1 MEMFCYQ
8 CEQTAGAKGC
18 VKIGVCGKQPD
29 TANLQDL
36 LIYILKVIAFYG
48 NIGRSI
54 GVVDNNIDHF
64 IAYAMFSTLTNVN
77 FDNQRFVDM
86 IYQADKYKEEL
97 KNKVKTEYERK
108 HGKWDKQEPEAA
120 LYRPSG
126 GVEELLEQSKGKG
139 IMADEKLDMDIR
151 SLREIIIYGLKGM
164 GAYAHHAQVLGKSD
178 EEVYAFFHKG
188 LAATLNNALSVNDLV
203 GLALECG
210 KVNYRCM
217 EILNE
222 GHKEH
227 YGIPEPTEVELGVKK
242 GPFIVVSG
250 HDLHDLEELLKQTEG
265 KGINIYTHGE
275 MLPAHAYPGLKKY
288 PHLAGNFGTA
298 WQNQQVEF
306 DNLPGAILFT
316 TNCLM
321 PPKDSYKDRLFTTS
335 MVGFSGIQHIDAVN
349 GKKDFTPVINKA
361 LELGG
366 YKEDNIEKK
375 ILVGFGHDAVIGVAD
390 KVIDLIKQGKI
401 KRFMLIGGCD
411 GAKPGRN
418 YYTEMAQR
426 APEDTIILTLA
437 CGKYRIN
444 RLDLGDIEGIPRLLD
459 VGQCNDSYS
468 AIRIALALADAFKCG
483 VNDLPLHLV
492 LSWYEQKAVA
502 ILLTLL
508 HLGIKNIRLGPT
520 LPAFITPNVLQ
531 VLIDN
536 FNIMP
541 ISNAEHDLGE
551 ILV

>member
-8 CEQTAGAKGC
+8 CEQTAGGKGC
-18 VKIGVCGKQPD
+18 VKVGVCGKQPD

-36 LIYILKVIAFYG
+36 LIYLLKGIAFYG
-48 NIGRSI
+48 NIGRKLGI
-54 GVVDNNIDHF
+54 KDEEIDHF
-64 IAYAMFSTLTNVN
+64 IAYSMFSTLTNVN
-77 FDNQRFVDM
+77 FDNERFVGL
-86 IYQADKYKEEL
+86 IFKADEYKEKL
-97 KNKVKTEYERK
+97 KETVKKEYEK
-108 HGKWDKQEPEAA
+108 KNGKWDVKEPEAA
-120 LYRPSG
+120 LYRPNG
-126 GVEELLEQSKGKG
+126 GEKELLEQLKGKG
-139 IMADEKLDMDIR
+139 IMADETLDMDIR
-151 SLREIIIYGLKGM
+151 ALREMLIYGLKGM
-164 GAYAHHAQVLGKSD
+164 AAYAHHAYILGKKD
-178 EEVYAFFHKG
+178 EEVNAFFHTG
-188 LAATLNNALSVNDLV
+188 LAATLDDSLTVNDLV
-203 GLALECG
+203 KLCLECG
-210 KVNYRCM
+210 RANYRCM

-227 YGIPEPTEVELGVKK
+227 FGTPQPTEVDLSLKK

-250 HDLHDLEELLKQTEG
+250 HDLKDLEELLKQTEG

-275 MLPAHAYPGLKKY
+275 MLPAHGYPGLKKY
-288 PHLAGNFGTA
+288 KHLVGNFGSA
-298 WQNQQVEF
+298 WQNQQNEF
-306 DNLPGAILFT
+306 DNLPGGILFT

-335 MVGFSGIQHIDAVN
+335 MVGYSGIQHIEVKN
-349 GKKDFTPVINKA
+349 GKKDFTPLINKA

-366 YKEDNIEKK
+366 FKEDKPDKK
-375 ILVGFGHDAVIGVAD
+375 IMIGFGHDAVIGIAD

-418 YYTEMAQR
+418 YYTEMAQK
-426 APEDTIILTLA
+426 APMDTIILTLA
-437 CGKYRIN
+437 CGKYRFN
-444 RLDLGDIEGIPRLLD
+444 KLDFGDIDGIPRLLD

-483 VNDLPLHLV
+483 VNDLPLSLV

-520 LPAFITPNVLQ
+520 LPAFITPNILQ

-536 FNIMP
+536 YNIMP
-541 ISNAEHDLGE
+541 ISNAEHDLQE
-551 ILV
+551 ILS